1 MYLLQAFM
9 TVIDPSLTDIKK
21 KKSKQKEKQEEQLQY
36 LFQADHWETND
47 HEIRAVEGI
56 ITAFNS

>member
-1 MYLLQAFM
+1 M

-47 HEIRAVEGI
+47 HETRAVEGI